1 MPNGERAVMI
11 RGGLIYSDIVVV
23 HGALPRANER

>member
-1 MPNGERAVMI
+1 MPNGEHAIMI

-23 HGALPRANER
+23 LGALARGNGR